1 MKRTCANVIFI
12 NNMIDYIRNDEKKE
26 AYNSI
31 ITVHIGLFLHST
43 IGLNY
48 RAKIATDV
56 SFAKTKFYNLHSI
69 KEKKKMECK
78 CRQNSLKFSYSL

>member
-1 MKRTCANVIFI
+1 MKRTWANVLFI

-31 ITVHIGLFLHST
+31 TTVHIGLFSYST

-48 RAKIATDV
+48 RANIAT
-56 SFAKTKFYNLHSI
+56 
-69 KEKKKMECK
+69 
-78 CRQNSLKFSYSL
+78 